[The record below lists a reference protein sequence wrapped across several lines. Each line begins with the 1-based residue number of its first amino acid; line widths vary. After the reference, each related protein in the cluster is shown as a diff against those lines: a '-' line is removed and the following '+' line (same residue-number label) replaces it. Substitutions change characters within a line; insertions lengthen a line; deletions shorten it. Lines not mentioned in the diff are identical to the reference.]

1 MTRDIGG
8 TGVWPVCGYDRQDAC
23 PTENKT
29 AFARTRRALK
39 VVSIMWESYEAQH
52 KWLDEKFNHINTILG
67 NIQKSMAELKGIHAA
82 CVSRCNTEMDK
93 VYDRLRNVEHK
104 QAAKNGAEEREKQN
118 RQSENLTW
126 QMIIAL
132 GTALS
137 AVGAFIGYFIG
148 RG

>member
-1 MTRDIGG
+1 
-8 TGVWPVCGYDRQDAC
+8 
-23 PTENKT
+23 
-29 AFARTRRALK
+29 
-39 VVSIMWESYEAQH
+39 MWESYEAQQ
-52 KWLDEKFNHINTILG
+52 KWLEERFNHINTILG
-67 NIQKSMAELKGIHAA
+67 NIQKSMAELKEIHAA
-82 CVSRCNTEMDK
+82 CFNRCNTEMDK
-93 VYDRLRNVEHK
+93 VYSRLRQVEHK
-104 QAAKNGAEEREKQN
+104 QAAKNGADEHEKQN

>member
-1 MTRDIGG
+1 
-8 TGVWPVCGYDRQDAC
+8 
-23 PTENKT
+23 
-29 AFARTRRALK
+29 
-39 VVSIMWESYEAQH
+39 MWESYEAQH

-67 NIQKSMAELKGIHAA
+67 NIQKSMADLKEIHAA
-82 CVSRCNTEMDK
+82 CVNRCNSEMDK
-93 VYDRLRNVEHK
+93 VYNRLRHVEHK
-104 QAAKNGAEEREKQN
+104 QAAKNGAEESEKAN

>member
-1 MTRDIGG
+1 
-8 TGVWPVCGYDRQDAC
+8 
-23 PTENKT
+23 
-29 AFARTRRALK
+29 
-39 VVSIMWESYEAQH
+39 
-52 KWLDEKFNHINTILG
+52 
-67 NIQKSMAELKGIHAA
+67 
-82 CVSRCNTEMDK
+82 MDK
-93 VYDRLRNVEHK
+93 VYHRLRTVEHK
-104 QAAKNGAEEREKQN
+104 QAAKNGAAEREKEN

>member
-1 MTRDIGG
+1 
-8 TGVWPVCGYDRQDAC
+8 
-23 PTENKT
+23 
-29 AFARTRRALK
+29 
-39 VVSIMWESYEAQH
+39 MWESYEAQQ
-52 KWLDEKFNHINTILG
+52 KWLEERFNHINTILS
-67 NIQKSMAELKGIHAA
+67 NIQENLGELKEIHAA
-82 CVSRCNTEMDK
+82 CVNRCSAEMDK
-93 VYDRLRNVEHK
+93 VYHRLRNVEHK
-104 QAAKNGAEEREKQN
+104 QAAKNGAAEREKEN